1 MKIPPLYLTYVF
13 SQKEFENNF
22 LHKIEISS
30 YFEEKPFLNKEDLIK
45 ILELDNAYFYKNSV
59 RFFNEEVNG
68 FLKMPENFHLEI
80 DENDPQVNLVIL
92 LKMRIQTITQTRFNS
107 LQDEMKKLRSE
118 MEQMRGELFLIILQ
132 KFHFFFYRNYRV
144 HGQSTK
150 HSASGID
157 IWERWSKQQQQP
169 S

>member
-1 MKIPPLYLTYVF
+1 M
-13 SQKEFENNF
+13 
-22 LHKIEISS
+22 HKIEISS

-92 LKMRIQTITQTRFNS
+92 LKMRNQTITQTRFNS

-118 MEQMRGELFLIILQ
+118 MEQMRGESYF
-132 KFHFFFYRNYRV
+132 K
-144 HGQSTK
+144 
-150 HSASGID
+150 
-157 IWERWSKQQQQP
+157 
-169 S
+169 

>member
-92 LKMRIQTITQTRFNS
+92 LKMRNQTSR
-107 LQDEMKKLRSE
+107 
-118 MEQMRGELFLIILQ
+118 
-132 KFHFFFYRNYRV
+132 RNE
-144 HGQSTK
+144 K
-150 HSASGID
+150 AEI
-157 IWERWSKQQQQP
+157 
-169 S
+169 